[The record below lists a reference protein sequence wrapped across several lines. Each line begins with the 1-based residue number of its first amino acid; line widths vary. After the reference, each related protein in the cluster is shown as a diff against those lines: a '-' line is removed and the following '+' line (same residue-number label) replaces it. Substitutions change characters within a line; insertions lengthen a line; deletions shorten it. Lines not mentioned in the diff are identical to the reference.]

1 MLCFHTFSQV
11 KLPAICSRLLN
22 FWLDQALQLHP
33 LSCVEELVELLLLH
47 LHFPIVNEVE
57 EECQLHLGDGEGQW
71 EGGGGVGGD
80 KVGQEG
86 GGGSQDEPVAGNL
99 QQKY

>member
-1 MLCFHTFSQV
+1 MFCFSGETWIN
-11 KLPAICSRLLN
+11 LPVV
-22 FWLDQALQLHP
+22 D
-33 LSCVEELVELLLLH
+33 
-47 LHFPIVNEVE
+47 EVE
-57 EECQLHLGDGEGQW
+57 EEGQLHPRDGEGQG

-99 QQKY
+99 QQKYQRNTFLADWRDAIHGIC